1 MHIKK
6 LSMYEATDQ
15 HIIECIQSNEMC
27 LRPVNCGESCELTCT
42 PINNWFQLDSFKPI
56 SHISWIHYGSL
67 DDKNSPT
74 THTNSGEFNIEQKLK
89 LKIEERKK
97 HGHEISSNQETD
109 SQLSPP
115 KDKQLKDY
123 S

>member
-1 MHIKK
+1 
-6 LSMYEATDQ
+6 MYETTDQ
-15 HIIECIQSNEMC
+15 HITECIQSNEMC
-27 LRPVNCGESCELTCT
+27 LRPVNCGESCDELICT
-42 PINNWFQLDSFKPI
+42 PIKNGFQLDSFNPI

-74 THTNSGEFNIEQKLK
+74 AHTNSSEFNTEEKLK

-109 SQLSPP
+109 SHSSPP
-115 KDKQLKDY
+115 EDKQLKDY